1 MFDKVY
7 TSDQVMREVYK
18 ARHLVEDLFNYFVR
32 HYDEVPAEYRAL
44 AGDDPLRAVTAHVAG
59 MTDRY
64 AINFFEDMVR
74 SEVMERTTL
83 RQQDSSSSTDGEE
96 SALKADSAILMRS

>member
-1 MFDKVY
+1 
-7 TSDQVMREVYK
+7 
-18 ARHLVEDLFNYFVR
+18 
-32 HYDEVPAEYRAL
+32 
-44 AGDDPLRAVTAHVAG
+44 